1 MSPEPQTGSA
11 SRIAADLRAAIADG
25 RFGPG
30 AKLPTVRD
38 LMEQYGVSR
47 NTASKAVAQ
56 LSTEGLIRTR
66 YGSGAYVREAHQVRR
81 VGPHRYARSR
91 WAVTTTE
98 AHQDENDGGDTITR
112 QGGQTQTVE
121 RVPADERV
129 AAGLGVELGSEVV
142 KRDRLMTS
150 DGQPTHTMTSYYRPE
165 DVEGTPIADPR
176 PGIAGRG
183 GGYTILTERGLEP
196 RRMVED
202 LFARMPTVEEAA
214 RLKLPPGEPVVEVHR
229 VALTAGGRVV
239 EYAEGVHAA
248 SRFVWSFP
256 YNIPD

>member
-38 LMEQYGVSR
+38 LTEQYGVSR
-47 NTASKAVAQ
+47 NTASKAIAQ
-56 LSTEGLIRTR
+56 LATEGLITTR
-66 YGSGAYVREAHQVRR
+66 YGSGAYVRETHQVRH

-98 AHQDENDGGDTITR
+98 AHQDESGNGDTITR
-112 QGGQTQTVE
+112 QGGQTQTVN

-129 AAGLGVELGSEVV
+129 AAALGVDLGSEVV
-142 KRDRLMTS
+142 ERDRLMTS
-150 DGQPTHTMTSYYRPE
+150 DDTPTHTMTSYYRPE
-165 DVEGTPIADPR
+165 DVDGTAIVDPR
-176 PGIAGRG
+176 PGIAGQG
-183 GGYTILTERGLEP
+183 GGYAILAERGLEP
-196 RRMVED
+196 HRMVED
-202 LFARMPTVEEAA
+202 LFARMPTTEEAE

-229 VALTAGGRVV
+229 VVRTADGRVV

-248 SRFVWSFP
+248 SRFVWSYPFD
-256 YNIPD
+256 IPD